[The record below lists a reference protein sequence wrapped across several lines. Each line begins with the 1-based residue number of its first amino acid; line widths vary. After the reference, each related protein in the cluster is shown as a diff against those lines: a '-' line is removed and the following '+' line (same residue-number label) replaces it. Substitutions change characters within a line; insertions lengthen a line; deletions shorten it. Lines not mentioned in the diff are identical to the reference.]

1 MALKVNYEVNFWS
14 IGATFGTTLVT
25 LAMAWVWLQSDVK
38 ALQTKDIVIETRIDK
53 LESTMTR
60 RADVADERARADRE
74 ALLRMEGDIRVV
86 RQILEGMRAQPER
99 PR

>member
-1 MALKVNYEVNFWS
+1 MSAKFNTEFNVWS
-14 IGATFGTTLVT
+14 ILTTLVT
-25 LAMAWVWLQSDVK
+25 TAVTITMAWVWLQSDVK
-38 ALQTKDIVIETRIDK
+38 ALQTKDAAIEVRMDR
-53 LESTMTR
+53 LETSMTR
-60 RADVADERARADRE
+60 RADAADERARIDRE